1 METVAADVGR
11 IVEVGGAMGLVHLN
25 ISKCELITHKDEA
38 ISDSLLQSFTRV
50 DIADA
55 SLLGAPL
62 FHGPALDTARKKCC
76 DDLALAAERLR
87 DIGSQDALLL
97 LRSSFGAPKVLH
109 HLRCALSVSHEA
121 LEVFDRCLRD
131 AIQHIHVTNSNLSD
145 IQWLRAS
152 LPVKDGGLGVRRVSS
167 LAIPAYVASAAS
179 TLPLQVESLGPANE
193 SAVDFLTTLENKI
206 AQQAGDEGQTAF
218 LFQRL
223 SVLVQRFNCVLLHD
237 SFVDDDCRD

>member
-1 METVAADVGR
+1 MA
-11 IVEVGGAMGLVHLN
+11 
-25 ISKCELITHKDEA
+25 
-38 ISDSLLQSFTRV
+38 LLWTQP
-50 DIADA
+50 
-55 SLLGAPL
+55 G
-62 FHGPALDTARKKCC
+62 KKCC
-76 DDLALAAERLR
+76 DDLTLAAERLS
-87 DIGSQDALLL
+87 DIGSQDALIL
-97 LRSSFGAPKVLH
+97 LRSSFDAPKVLH
-109 HLRCALSVSHEA
+109 LLRWAPSVSHEA